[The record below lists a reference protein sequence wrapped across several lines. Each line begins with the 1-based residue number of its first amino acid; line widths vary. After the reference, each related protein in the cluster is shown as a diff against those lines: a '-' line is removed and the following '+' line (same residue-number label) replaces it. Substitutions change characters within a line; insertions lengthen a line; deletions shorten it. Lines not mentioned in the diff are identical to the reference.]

1 VFDLQALNNFLR
13 ALVVLII
20 GMLLLARFSQ
30 AGDAASQLPDPTQP
44 ARYQGEGQVES
55 YRLESILK
63 SAERRVAII
72 NGKVLSVGDSIGDAK
87 LRSISAN
94 AVTLQFPNKKIQLKL
109 RENAVIK
116 EVSAR

>member
-1 VFDLQALNNFLR
+1 VFDLQVLNNFLR
-13 ALVVLII
+13 AFVILII

-30 AGDAASQLPDPTQP
+30 AEGVSNLPDPTQP
-44 ARYQGEGQVES
+44 ARYQGKSQADS

-63 SAERRVAII
+63 SPNRRVAII
-72 NGKVLSVGDSIGDAK
+72 NGKALAVGDSIGDAK
-87 LRSISAN
+87 LRSIMNN
-94 AVTLQFPNKKIQLKL
+94 AVTLQFPNKTIQLKL